1 MLEKYLKVFFLM
13 LGLSADSL
21 SGRIFPSWVSTVN
34 PEINVL
40 GVPIGNKNTR
50 IKKIL
55 MAGRP

>member
-1 MLEKYLKVFFLM
+1 M